1 MYDLESSNMYDLFS
15 WQVLHQH
22 LGKEVYFGSRYF
34 ALKGKGAVWTPVEKG
49 ISTHGE
55 LGLLAYKNLKKTQK
69 TNKKRRVIHE
79 MGSALGRPG

>member
-15 WQVLHQH
+15 RQVLHQH

-55 LGLLAYKNLKKTQK
+55 LGLLAYKNLKKNTKNKQK
-69 TNKKRRVIHE
+69 KASNT
-79 MGSALGRPG
+79 